1 MQLPLKS
8 NEKVLVYFV
17 LFFSPYLGSNE
28 LVNIPLKINQLICKS
43 LNLNRYEQSDG
54 VVRSEEGIIKNA
66 GTEQEALEV
75 RGSITWT
82 AADGEVYTLNFVA
95 DENGYRPEGA
105 HIPHL

>member
-1 MQLPLKS
+1 M
-8 NEKVLVYFV
+8 
-17 LFFSPYLGSNE
+17 
-28 LVNIPLKINQLICKS
+28 
-43 LNLNRYEQSDG
+43 RT
-54 VVRSEEGIIKNA
+54 EEGIIKNP

-82 AADGEVYTLNFVA
+82 AADGQVYTLNFVA